1 MKLLIY
7 DDINELTVL
16 HSISDLE
23 LEHVKL
29 QDNPEV
35 VFVRSKDLKQLTL
48 PKSLV
53 AIGRAGSGVD
63 NIPIDWCNQNGV
75 AVFNAPGENANAVKE
90 LVLAA
95 LVLASRP
102 AFQAANALIKHPE
115 KPEELKKLYKGLEL
129 AGAGIRV
136 IGMGAIGSKVAKMC
150 VDLGMEVFGYDP
162 YLKNFDTLNGA
173 IKVISDLKALRK
185 QWTRYITLH
194 CYLDDN
200 NRGMIDG
207 KFFSAGVKIINFA
220 RAELVNE
227 QELLEELETGRVSAY
242 VSDFVPK
249 KVPIDKFFK
258 LGNAIFLPHLGASTY
273 ESETRATEK
282 VATRVND
289 FFYQG
294 ICRGSVNLP
303 DMPEEKVEPGRV
315 RILVSN
321 WDKPGII
328 ERVTKIVS
336 EAGLN
341 IGSMTN
347 RSRKDSGLALNYI
360 DVDLENPNSR
370 SLVACDAIKEIEGVT
385 RVRITKHS

>member
-7 DDINELTVL
+7 DDIHELTIL

-23 LEHVKL
+23 LEYAAL
-29 QDNPEV
+29 DGNPDV
-35 VFVRSKDLKQLTL
+35 IFVRSKDLKKLNL
-48 PKSLV
+48 PRSLV

-102 AFQAANALIKHPE
+102 AFQAASALIKNPG
-115 KPEELKKLYKGLEL
+115 KPEELKKQYKGVEL
-129 AGAGIRV
+129 AGASIRV
-136 IGMGAIGSKVAKMC
+136 IGMGAIGSRVAKTC
-150 VDLGMEVFGYDP
+150 VSLGMKVFAYDP
-162 YLKNFDTLNGA
+162 YLKSFDTLGGA
-173 IKVISDLKALRK
+173 ITVLPDIQALRA

-194 CYLDDN
+194 CSLTDT
-200 NRGMIDG
+200 NREMIDG
-207 KFFSAGVKIINFA
+207 KFFAAGVKIINFA
-220 RAELVNE
+220 RAELINE
-227 QELLEELETGRVSAY
+227 PQLLEELITGRVSAY
-242 VSDFVPK
+242 ISDFVPK
-249 KVPIDKFFK
+249 KVPIEEFFK
-258 LGNAIFLPHLGASTY
+258 TGNAIFLPHLGASTQ

-282 VATRVND
+282 VGARVDD

-303 DMPEEKVEPGRV
+303 DMPSEKAEPGRV
-315 RILVSN
+315 RLLVSN
-321 WDKPGII
+321 QDKPGII
-328 ERVTKIVS
+328 ERVTKAIS
-336 EAGLN
+336 AAGLN

-360 DVDLENPNSR
+360 DVDLESPDGR
-370 SLVACDAIKEIEGVT
+370 LQAVCDIINAIDGVT
-385 RVRITKHS
+385 RARVIGNS